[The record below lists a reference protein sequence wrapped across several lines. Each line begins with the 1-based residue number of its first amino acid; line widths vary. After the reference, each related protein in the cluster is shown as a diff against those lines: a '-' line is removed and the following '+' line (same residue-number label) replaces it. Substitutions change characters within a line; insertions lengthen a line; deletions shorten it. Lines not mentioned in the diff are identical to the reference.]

1 MDNFKCGYNK
11 AISDVSK
18 IFYSDKSLS
27 SIFYDI
33 DKFIIK
39 NTTQEESQ
47 LDKMTNQQKIDSKL
61 FMEMYSLFESMSI
74 RGKETAIE
82 TLILCLSLKEE

>member
-11 AISDVSK
+11 AISDISK

-33 DKFIIK
+33 DKFLIK
-39 NTTQEESQ
+39 SINQEESQ
-47 LDKMTNQQKIDSKL
+47 MEKMTNQQKIDRKL
-61 FMEMYSLFESMSI
+61 FMEMYSIFESMSR

>member
-11 AISDVSK
+11 AISDISK

-33 DKFIIK
+33 DKFLIK
-39 NTTQEESQ
+39 SINQEESQ
-47 LDKMTNQQKIDSKL
+47 MEKMTNQQKIDRKL
-61 FMEMYSLFESMSI
+61 FMEMYSIFESMSR

-82 TLILCLSLKEE
+82 TLILCLSLEEE

>member
-1 MDNFKCGYNK
+1 MDNFKSGYNK
-11 AISDVSK
+11 ALSDINK

-33 DKFIIK
+33 NKFLIK

-47 LDKMTNQQKIDSKL
+47 VEKMTNQQKIDSKL
-61 FMEMYSLFESMSI
+61 FMELYSLFESMSR

>member
-1 MDNFKCGYNK
+1 MDNFKSGYNK
-11 AISDVSK
+11 AISDISK

-33 DKFIIK
+33 DKFLIK
-39 NTTQEESQ
+39 NTSAEERQ
-47 LDKMTNQQKIDSKL
+47 MDKMSNQQKIDSEL
-61 FMEMYSLFESMSI
+61 FMEMFSLFEKMSR

>member
-11 AISDVSK
+11 AISDISK

-33 DKFIIK
+33 DKFLISI
-39 NTTQEESQ
+39 NQEESQ
-47 LDKMTNQQKIDSKL
+47 MEKMTNQQKIDSKL
-61 FMEMYSLFESMSI
+61 FMEMYSIFESMSR

>member
-1 MDNFKCGYNK
+1 MDNFKSGYNK
-11 AISDVSK
+11 AISDISK

-33 DKFIIK
+33 DKFLIK
-39 NTTQEESQ
+39 STSQEESQ
-47 LDKMTNQQKIDSKL
+47 MEKMTNQQKIDSKL
-61 FMEMYSLFESMSI
+61 FMELFPLFESMSR
-74 RGKETAIE
+74 RGKETAID